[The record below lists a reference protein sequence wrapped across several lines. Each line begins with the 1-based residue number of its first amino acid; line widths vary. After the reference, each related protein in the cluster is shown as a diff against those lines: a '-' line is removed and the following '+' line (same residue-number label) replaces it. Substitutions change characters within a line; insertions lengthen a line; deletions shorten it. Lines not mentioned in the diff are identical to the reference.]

1 MEKTKVK
8 KEPAY
13 NIKSRRQLWQMF
25 QHNEK
30 VLAFASAAKKQVKD
44 NADPLLVRSVD
55 ELIVSAFVTSNR
67 IKRLSKKLFNC
78 SIESLE
84 VYK

>member
-1 MEKTKVK
+1 MAKERTK

-13 NIKSRRQLWQMF
+13 NLKSRRQLWQMF

-30 VLAFASAAKKQVKD
+30 VLAFAAAAKKQVKE
-44 NADPLLVRSVD
+44 NADPLLVKQVE

-78 SIESLE
+78 NIEALE

>member
-1 MEKTKVK
+1 MTQTKVK

-13 NIKSRRQLWQMF
+13 NLRSRRQLWQMF

-30 VLAFASAAKKQVKD
+30 VLAFAASAKRQIKNNV
-44 NADPLLVRSVD
+44 DPLLVRSVD

-67 IKRLSKKLFNC
+67 LKRLSKKLFNC
-78 SIESLE
+78 SIENLE

>member
-1 MEKTKVK
+1 MAQTKVK

-13 NIKSRRQLWQMF
+13 NLKSRRQLWQMF

-30 VLAFASAAKKQVKD
+30 VLAFAASAKKQVKD
-44 NADPLLVRSVD
+44 ADPLLVRSVD

-67 IKRLSKKLFNC
+67 LKRLSKKLFNC
-78 SIESLE
+78 SVESLE